1 MLAVIAGRGKLP
13 AALVEGMKQLPF
25 IASLEGF
32 APDFLVPDRTFRLE
46 HLGTLIS
53 ELKALGVTEVCFVGA
68 ISRPKIDPSQFDSET
83 LPLVPRMIAALQAGD
98 DGALRIVLEIFE
110 EAGLTIRA
118 ADEFAPTLLPR
129 SGVITARRIDD
140 EHRADAKRAEEIVAG
155 LGSLDIGQS
164 CVVHRGQALAIEGSF
179 GTDWMLQSLVNRPG
193 GQGGLFYTASKP
205 GQDRRIDLP
214 VIGVDTV
221 AGVAKAGLAGIVIET
236 NGVMVLDLSV
246 VERAADEA
254 GLFLWVRDQ

>member
-1 MLAVIAGRGKLP
+1 MLALIAGRGKLP
-13 AALVEGMKQLPF
+13 AVLVDCIKKLPF

-32 APDFLVPDRTFRLE
+32 APDLLVPDRTFRLE

-68 ISRPKIDPSQFDSET
+68 MSRPIIDPAQIDDAT
-83 LPLVPRMIAALQAGD
+83 RPLVPRMMAALQAGD

-110 EAGLTIRA
+110 EAGLTIKA
-118 ADEFAPTLLPR
+118 ADDIAPALLPR
-129 SGVITARRIDD
+129 SGVFTTRQIDED
-140 EHRADAKRAEEIVAG
+140 DRVDAKRAEEILTG

-164 CVVHRGQALAIEGSF
+164 CVVHRGQALAIEGCF
-179 GTDWMLQSLVNRPG
+179 GTDWMLQSLVNRPD
-193 GQGGLFYTASKP
+193 GQGGLFYKSKKP

-221 AGVAKAGLAGIVIET
+221 AGAAKAGLEGIVIET
-236 NGVMVLDLSV
+236 DGVMVLDLAAV
-246 VERAADEA
+246 VRAADEV
-254 GLFLWVRDQ
+254 GIFLWVRDL